1 MELLHFTADWCNPCK
16 KMEPVISEFLS
27 ENPEIVYTKIDVDED
42 SERARIHGVMGIPT
56 FLSIDGGYEKSRG
69 TGVMQ
74 KSELKHLFE

>member
-1 MELLHFTADWCNPCK
+1 
-16 KMEPVISEFLS
+16 
-27 ENPEIVYTKIDVDED
+27 VDED
-42 SERARIHGVMGIPT
+42 FERARIHGVMGIPT